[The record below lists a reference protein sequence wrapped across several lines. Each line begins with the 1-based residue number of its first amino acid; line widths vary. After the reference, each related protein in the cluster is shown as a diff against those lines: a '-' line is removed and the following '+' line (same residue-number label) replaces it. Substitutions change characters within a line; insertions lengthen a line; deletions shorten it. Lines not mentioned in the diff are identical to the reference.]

1 MSCSVIRTS
10 QHPSSDLIELPRALW
25 TNQIPGLCA
34 SGHKNGW
41 CKNKAAVALGSVQSE
56 RKAKAA
62 RTDGAKGP
70 RIHTLKGGSAA
81 GLRNQLS
88 RTLSVSFTLHD
99 LCRISFSLLYVP
111 QDDAALGNS
120 LPYYLEPSGL
130 SLQAA
135 LFLAPKPH

>member
-1 MSCSVIRTS
+1 MIRTS
-10 QHPSSDLIELPRALW
+10 RHPSSDLIELPRALS
-25 TNQIPGLCA
+25 TNQIPGLSA

-41 CKNKAAVALGSVQSE
+41 CKNVALGSVQSE

-62 RTDGAKGP
+62 RIDGAKGP

-111 QDDAALGNS
+111 QDDAALGIS